1 MMPRCLIVFLILIFD
16 STWSESPP
24 MPPRHNM
31 PDLSDPSIWSESY
44 SGMPEPA
51 DLTVCVSNKDCG
63 GWFCTKVDGDGTDN
77 NMGYLPHILLT
88 YFNFYISTC
97 ILGCVEN
104 HALSN
109 FFLDQERNCF
119 VLPMKSA
126 RLLEWLGWALKWQA
140 AGMILYWWQGEY
152 TDF

>member
-1 MMPRCLIVFLILIFD
+1 MESLIIMMPRCLIVFLILIFD
-16 STWSESPP
+16 STWSAIY
-24 MPPRHNM
+24 
-31 PDLSDPSIWSESY
+31 DLSENS
-44 SGMPEPA
+44 

-97 ILGCVEN
+97 ILDCVEN

-109 FFLDQERNCF
+109 LCLDQERNCF

-126 RLLEWLGWALKWQA
+126 RLLE
-140 AGMILYWWQGEY
+140 
-152 TDF
+152 

>member
-1 MMPRCLIVFLILIFD
+1 MESLIIMMPRWLIVFLILIFD

-31 PDLSDPSIWSESY
+31 PDLSDPSIWSES
-44 SGMPEPA
+44 SSSAEFMPEST
-51 DLTVCVSNKDCG
+51 DLTVCVSNQDCG

-77 NMGYLPHILLT
+77 NMGYLPHT
-88 YFNFYISTC
+88 YLPYLIQLFFYFATFISD
-97 ILGCVEN
+97 CVEN

-109 FFLDQERNCF
+109 CFLDQERNCF

-126 RLLEWLGWALKWQA
+126 RLLE
-140 AGMILYWWQGEY
+140 
-152 TDF
+152 